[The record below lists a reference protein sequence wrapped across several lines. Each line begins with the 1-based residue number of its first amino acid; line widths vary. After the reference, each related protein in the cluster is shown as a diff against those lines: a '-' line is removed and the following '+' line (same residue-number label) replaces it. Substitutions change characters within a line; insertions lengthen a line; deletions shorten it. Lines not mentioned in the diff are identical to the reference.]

1 MDQTNLRK
9 CGWDLKLVEAL
20 IACQNALLNSLTV
33 GITQLWSGLKSLVNL
48 DTPHP
53 APNHGRERLYII

>member
-1 MDQTNLRK
+1 MYQTNLRK
-9 CGWDLKLVEAL
+9 YVWDLKLVEAL
-20 IACQNALLNSLTV
+20 ITRQNALFSSLTV

-53 APNHGRERLYII
+53 APNRGRERLYIV